1 MLFIRIE
8 PSSGVPIYRQ
18 MMDQIR
24 LQVATGVLAEGRQMP
39 SVRGLARQLAVNQN
53 TVLKVYNELCHD
65 GVLTVERG
73 SGTFVAADARTRGAA
88 DVRDAAAAAMCE
100 AVVLGVQSGLGA
112 AELHEIL
119 DRELGAVMA
128 ERQDVAQA
136 SAQNGGRFDGA
147 ECAAPL
153 QEEAPWLVEP

>member
-24 LQVATGVLAEGRQMP
+24 LQVATGVLAEGQQMP
-39 SVRGLARQLAVNQN
+39 SVRELARQLAINQN

-65 GVLTVERG
+65 GVLTVARG
-73 SGTFVAADARTRGAA
+73 SGTFVAADARSRGVTDIRSTAVAA
-88 DVRDAAAAAMCE
+88 VRE
-100 AVVLGVQSGLGA
+100 AVVWGVQSGLGA

-119 DRELGAVMA
+119 DREFGAVMA
-128 ERQDVAQA
+128 ERQGGVHA
-136 SAQNGGRFDGA
+136 SAETGGRSGSA
-147 ECAAPL
+147 ECLASL